1 MRVPSICSSIYIVWK
16 KTSLRKRMES
26 GKLEATFRDLYYL
39 STAKEKSWQ
48 KAHRIKDTKIETGDT
63 RNIVTKEDYE
73 KTLAKARERMKQLG

>member
-26 GKLEATFRDLYYL
+26 GKLEVTFRDLYYL

-48 KAHRIKDTKIETGDT
+48 KAHRIKDRKNETGDT
-63 RNIVTKEDYE
+63 RNIVTQEDYE

>member
-1 MRVPSICSSIYIVWK
+1 M
-16 KTSLRKRMES
+16 
-26 GKLEATFRDLYYL
+26 YYL

-48 KAHRIKDTKIETGDT
+48 KAHLIKDTKIETGDT

>member
-26 GKLEATFRDLYYL
+26 GKLEATFRDLYYS

-48 KAHRIKDTKIETGDT
+48 KAHRIKDRKNETGDT
-63 RNIVTKEDYE
+63 RNIVTQEDYE
-73 KTLAKARERMKQLG
+73 KTLAKARERMEQLG